1 MKLRCLL
8 VGNVV
13 TGSMLTERPL
23 PRFVSGHQARC
34 LRCQAHGASVRTTR
48 RVLAGMATK
57 HEVPPP
63 DLEAAVLGT
72 ALVAGAASG
81 GKTWLPAAAGA
92 VVVLVAAWAWR
103 RREARA

>member
-1 MKLRCLL
+1 
-8 VGNVV
+8 
-13 TGSMLTERPL
+13 
-23 PRFVSGHQARC
+23 
-34 LRCQAHGASVRTTR
+34 
-48 RVLAGMATK
+48 MATK
-57 HEVPPP
+57 REVPPP
-63 DLEAAVLGT
+63 DLEGAVLGT